1 MTVRVD
7 GQNVVRLTWAPG
19 VRIDERLAT
28 AAMAMVDEL
37 NAGQQRPLLVMM
49 AEIAELTRGARQ
61 VFTYRCSASR
71 IALLGASAV
80 DRMLA
85 NFFSGVSRAPVP
97 TRFFTS
103 EPAAMAWL
111 LDAGTAP

>member
-1 MTVRVD
+1 M
-7 GQNVVRLTWAPG
+7 VRLTWEPG
-19 VRIDERLAT
+19 VRIDGELAT

-37 NAGQQRPLLVMM
+37 NAGQQRPLLVTMTD
-49 AEIAELTRGARQ
+49 IAEVTRSARQ
-61 VFTYRCSASR
+61 AFTRECSASR
-71 IALLGASAV
+71 IALLGDSPV

-85 NFFSGVSRAPVP
+85 NFFAGVFRAPVP

-103 EPAAMAWL
+103 EAAAVGWL